1 MLEIRGLR
9 KVFPNGVVAL
19 DGVDLSVP
27 AGEIFGVIGRSGTGK
42 STLIRC
48 VNRLEE
54 PTAGS
59 IRIGGEDVTRM
70 RGAELRATRRRIG
83 MIFQQ
88 FNLLSSRTAAENV
101 ALPLEIAGVGRA
113 ERRRRALELLELV
126 GLSDRANAHPGQLS
140 GGQKQRVGIARA
152 LASEP
157 DVLLSDEATSALDA
171 ETTNSVLGLLRRI
184 NEELGLTVLLITHEL
199 DVVRRVCDSV
209 ALLDA
214 GRVVESGALAD
225 VVAKR
230 GSRLAHGLLPA
241 LGRADLEDG
250 EAALDVVL
258 LDEDPVL
265 AGPAELSSGSPLAD
279 AASSIDAAVRV
290 EAGSVERIGGRR
302 VTRLLVV
309 TEDAADALRLADE
322 LRVRGARVEQAR

>member
-19 DGVDLSVP
+19 DGVDLSVS
-27 AGEIFGVIGRSGTGK
+27 AGEIYGVIGRSGTGK

-59 IRIGGEDVTRM
+59 IHIAGEDVTAM
-70 RGAELRATRRRIG
+70 DGAQLRATRRRIG
-83 MIFQQ
+83 MVFQQ
-88 FNLLSSRTAAENV
+88 FNLLSSRTALENV

-113 ERRRRALELLELV
+113 ERRRRTLELLELV
-126 GLSDRANAHPGQLS
+126 GLSDRMSAYPGQLS

-152 LASEP
+152 LASKP

-171 ETTNSVLGLLRRI
+171 ETTNSVLELLREI
-184 NEELGLTVLLITHEL
+184 NAELGLTVLLITHEL

-214 GRVVESGALAD
+214 GRVVESGPLGD
-225 VVAKR
+225 VVAR
-230 GSRLAHGLLPA
+230 PDSRLAPGLLPA
-241 LGRADLEDG
+241 LGRADLADG

-258 LDEDPVL
+258 LDEDLVL
-265 AGPAELSSGSPLAD
+265 AGPADLGSGSVVGD
-279 AASSIDAAVRV
+279 AASAIDGSIRV

-309 TEDAADALRLADE
+309 TEDAADAPRLADE
-322 LRVRGARVEQAR
+322 LRVRGARAEVAR

>member
-1 MLEIRGLR
+1 MLWPSMVEIQQLR

-19 DGVDLSVP
+19 DGVDLEVP
-27 AGEIFGVIGRSGTGK
+27 DGEIVGVIGRSGTGK

-54 PTAGS
+54 PTSGHVL
-59 IRIGGEDVTRM
+59 IDGRDVTRM

-88 FNLLSSRTAAENV
+88 FNLLNSRTAAENV

-113 ERRRRALELLELV
+113 ERRRRALELLDLV
-126 GLSDRANAHPGQLS
+126 GLADRETSHPGQLS

-157 DVLLSDEATSALDA
+157 TILLSDEATSALDA
-171 ETTNSVLGLLRRI
+171 ETTTSVLDLLRRI
-184 NEELGLTVLLITHEL
+184 NGELGLTVLLITHEM

-214 GRVVESGALAD
+214 GRVVERGPLGEVVGRPGSKLA
-225 VVAKR
+225 
-230 GSRLAHGLLPA
+230 SGLLPS
-241 LGRADLEDG
+241 LGRVEVGDG

-258 LDEDPVL
+258 FDGADERLASLDD
-265 AGPAELSSGSPLAD
+265 G
-279 AASSIDAAVRV
+279 VRV
-290 EAGSVERIGGRR
+290 EARATERIGDRR
-302 VTRLLVV
+302 VTRALLV
-309 TEDAADALRLADE
+309 TDTAADAPRLADE
-322 LRVRGARVEQAR
+322 LRVTGARAEVAA

>member
-19 DGVDLSVP
+19 DGVDLSV
-27 AGEIFGVIGRSGTGK
+27 AKGEIFGVIGRSGTGK

-59 IRIGGEDVTRM
+59 IHVGGEDVTRM
-70 RGAELRATRRRIG
+70 HGAQLRATRRRIG

-101 ALPLEIAGVGRA
+101 ALPLEIAGIGRA
-113 ERRRRALELLELV
+113 ERRRRALELLELG
-126 GLSDRANAHPGQLS
+126 GLSDRASAHPGQLS

-171 ETTNSVLGLLRRI
+171 ETTNSVLDLIREI
-184 NEELGLTVLLITHEL
+184 NAELGLTVLLITHEL

-214 GRVVESGALAD
+214 GRVVESGPLGD
-225 VVAKR
+225 VVAR
-230 GSRLAHGLLPA
+230 PDSRLARGLLPA
-241 LGRADLEDG
+241 LGRADLADG

-258 LDEDPVL
+258 LDEEPVL
-265 AGPAELSSGSPLAD
+265 AGPAELAGGSLLSD
-279 AASSIDAAVRV
+279 AASSIGAGIRV
-290 EAGSVERIGGRR
+290 ESGSVERIGGRR

-309 TEDAADALRLADE
+309 AEDRADAPRLADE
-322 LRVRGARVEQAR
+322 LRVRGARAEVTR

>member
-1 MLEIRGLR
+1 MLEIRDLR

-19 DGVDLSVP
+19 DGVDLSVS

-59 IRIGGEDVTRM
+59 IHIGGEDVTRM
-70 RGAELRATRRRIG
+70 HGAQLRATRRRIG

-88 FNLLSSRTAAENV
+88 FNLLNSRTAAENV

-126 GLSDRANAHPGQLS
+126 GLSDRATAHPGQLS

-152 LASEP
+152 LASTP

-171 ETTNSVLGLLRRI
+171 ETTNSVLDLLRRI
-184 NEELGLTVLLITHEL
+184 NAELGLTVLLITHEL

-214 GRVVESGALAD
+214 GRVVESGALGD
-225 VVAKR
+225 VVAR
-230 GSRLAHGLLPA
+230 PDSRLARGLLPA
-241 LGRADLEDG
+241 LGRADLADG

-258 LDEDPVL
+258 LDEEPVL
-265 AGPAELSSGSPLAD
+265 AGPTELGGGSPLGE
-279 AASSIDAAVRV
+279 AAGAIDAPVRV
-290 EAGSVERIGGRR
+290 EAAAVERIGGRR

-309 TEDAADALRLADE
+309 AEDAADAPRLADE
-322 LRVRGARVEQAR
+322 LRVRGARAEVTR